1 MVVYD
6 IMLFKGGVSLAKS
19 SWSRLVPGY
28 SQGYTAALMDVL
40 GTIQHIDS
48 DLKMHKR
55 KRNRSTYENILRC
68 MIDNRHIL
76 RDNPF
81 AFVRCNDNCEG
92 GFEVFVKKE
101 NELDSILKER

>member
-6 IMLFKGGVSLAKS
+6 IILCKGGVSLANS
-19 SWSRLVPGY
+19 SWDRLVPGY
-28 SQGYTAALMDVL
+28 SQGYTKALIDVL
-40 GTIQHIDS
+40 GTIQSIDS
-48 DLKMHKR
+48 DLTAHHR
-55 KRNRSTYENILRC
+55 KRNKKTYEAILQC

-76 RDNPF
+76 RDNPY
-81 AFVRCNDNCEG
+81 AFVRCNVNCEG